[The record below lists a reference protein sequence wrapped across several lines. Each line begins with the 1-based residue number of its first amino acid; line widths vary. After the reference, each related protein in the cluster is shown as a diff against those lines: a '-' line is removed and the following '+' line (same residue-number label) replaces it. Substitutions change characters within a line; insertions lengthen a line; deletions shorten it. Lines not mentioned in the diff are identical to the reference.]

1 MRTLLLAGSFVAM
14 LPLCGYAQTAQEL
27 ENGAN
32 DTANVLNY
40 GMGYSLQRYSPLT
53 QINRQTAKNLVPVWN
68 YSYDDNHS
76 EESQPLIYKGVL

>member
-1 MRTLLLAGSFVAM
+1 MRTLLLAGAFAAL

-53 QINRQTAKNLVPVWN
+53 QINRQTAKNLVPV
-68 YSYDDNHS
+68 
-76 EESQPLIYKGVL
+76 